1 MIQVESAEAEILL
14 RIQARNG
21 HGSAVLG
28 RQLIG
33 AVIDTV
39 AQQALVAAELEP
51 DLRSRE
57 RDRKT
62 GFRLFGERV
71 APHAVVREITFRPVA
86 RRTNFVPETTFQRH
100 GSSSHIY
107 LERHVASHRKVL
119 PPVAEQV
126 EFHVGVPIQI
136 SFHVSLYGTVDIGAV
151 AIRSLVRTHVVL
163 QAELVVMVGVVPDPG
178 VDHAD
183 GSVPVPRLNLHEQA
197 VGKQALENRVVRP
210 FGTDIPVF
218 VEIAAFRFRI
228 GIPFI
233 KATVQERITEE
244 DRRIP
249 SDREILVGQLAQRYA
264 IRLDDIERIVLEQIP
279 GIVEPNV
286 E

>member
-1 MIQVESAEAEILL
+1 MYEKRGKGWGVA
-14 RIQARNG
+14 
-21 HGSAVLG
+21 
-28 RQLIG
+28 G
-33 AVIDTV
+33 AP
-39 AQQALVAAELEP
+39 A
-51 DLRSRE
+51 
-57 RDRKT
+57 
-62 GFRLFGERV
+62 
-71 APHAVVREITFRPVA
+71 
-86 RRTNFVPETTFQRH
+86 
-100 GSSSHIY
+100 
-107 LERHVASHRKVL
+107 
-119 PPVAEQV
+119 
-126 EFHVGVPIQI
+126 
-136 SFHVSLYGTVDIGAV
+136 
-151 AIRSLVRTHVVL
+151 
-163 QAELVVMVGVVPDPG
+163 PG
-178 VDHAD
+178 VYPAD